1 LIKEFTNLEE
11 IFNHFNLD
19 LKNIELFKEWN
30 NNFLIHVLERP
41 PVSQPQIMSLENL
54 MDVDLKKEIDLKNEE
69 INKKNQEINKK
80 NQEINKKNKKIEK
93 LLNSNSWKITKPL
106 RKLKSIAKHKRDL

>member
-54 MDVDLKKEIDLKNEE
+54 MSVDLKKEIDLKNE
-69 INKKNQEINKK
+69 EINKK